1 MSRIPGRTMPII
13 VLLVFLAIGGGL
25 TALGAV
31 PVVATTT
38 IVGDVVSRVGGDAID
53 LVILLPVDADPHA
66 FEPTPQDRVAIARA
80 DVLVLNGAGLEAGL
94 DSILGTAAGV
104 IVDLSEGLALRA
116 LDEDH
121 EEHDDIHHEEH
132 DDEHGQVDPHTWF
145 DPMNVAVWADT
156 LAEAFA
162 KIDPANAASF
172 RENAAAYR
180 RELEALDRWIAER
193 VEAIPVENRRLVT
206 DHTVFGYFA
215 DRYGFEQVGAIF
227 PGFSTVAEPSARELA
242 ELQDTIR
249 LLGIPAVFIGS
260 VVPPGLAEQIAADT
274 GTRLITLYTGALS
287 GPEGPAAT
295 YLEMMRF
302 DVESI
307 VGGLTSDG

>member
-1 MSRIPGRTMPII
+1 MSRIPGSAISII
-13 VLLVFLAIGGGL
+13 VLLLFLGIGSGL
-25 TALGAV
+25 TALGATR
-31 PVVATTT
+31 VVATTT
-38 IVGDVVSRVGGDAID
+38 IVGDVVSQVGGDAID

-94 DSILGTAAGV
+94 DSILQTATGV
-104 IVDLSEGLALRA
+104 VVDLSEGIVLRA
-116 LDEDH
+116 LDENH
-121 EEHDDIHHEEH
+121 EEHDEEH
-132 DDEHGQVDPHTWF
+132 DEGHREIDPHTWF
-145 DPMNVAVWADT
+145 DPMNVALWTDT

-162 KIDPANAASF
+162 TIDPTNAASF

-180 RELEALDRWIAER
+180 RKLETLDHWITEQ
-193 VEAIPVENRRLVT
+193 VEAVPMENRRLVT

-249 LLGIPAVFIGS
+249 LLSIPAVFIGS
-260 VVPPGLAEQIAADT
+260 IVPPGLAEQIAADT

-287 GPEGPAAT
+287 GPEGPAET

-302 DVESI
+302 DVEAI
-307 VGGLTSDG
+307 VGGLASDG

>member
-1 MSRIPGRTMPII
+1 MSRIPGSAISII
-13 VLLVFLAIGGGL
+13 VLLLFLGIGSGL
-25 TALGAV
+25 TALGATR
-31 PVVATTT
+31 VVATTT
-38 IVGDVVSRVGGDAID
+38 IVGDVVSQVGGDAID

-94 DSILGTAAGV
+94 DSILQTATGV
-104 IVDLSEGLALRA
+104 VVDLSEGIVLRA
-116 LDEDH
+116 LDENH
-121 EEHDDIHHEEH
+121 EEHDEEH
-132 DDEHGQVDPHTWF
+132 DEGHREIDPHTWF
-145 DPMNVAVWADT
+145 DPMNVALWTDT

-162 KIDPANAASF
+162 TIDPTNAASF

-180 RELEALDRWIAER
+180 RKLETLDHWIAEQ
-193 VEAIPVENRRLVT
+193 VEAVPMENRRLVT

-249 LLGIPAVFIGS
+249 LLSIPAVFIGS
-260 VVPPGLAEQIAADT
+260 IVPPGLAEQIAADT

-287 GPEGPAAT
+287 GPEGPAET

-302 DVESI
+302 DVEAI

>member
-1 MSRIPGRTMPII
+1 MSRIPGSAISII
-13 VLLVFLAIGGGL
+13 VLLLFLGIGSGL
-25 TALGAV
+25 TALGATR
-31 PVVATTT
+31 VVATTT
-38 IVGDVVSRVGGDAID
+38 IVGDVVSQVGGDAID

-94 DSILGTAAGV
+94 DSILQTATGV
-104 IVDLSEGLALRA
+104 VVDLSEGIVLRA
-116 LDEDH
+116 LDENH
-121 EEHDDIHHEEH
+121 EEHDEEH
-132 DDEHGQVDPHTWF
+132 DEGHREIDPHTWF
-145 DPMNVAVWADT
+145 DPMNVALWTDT

-162 KIDPANAASF
+162 TIDPTNAASF

-180 RELEALDRWIAER
+180 RKLETLDHWITEQ
-193 VEAIPVENRRLVT
+193 VEAVPMENRRLVT

-249 LLGIPAVFIGS
+249 LLSIPAVFIGS
-260 VVPPGLAEQIAADT
+260 IVPPGLAEQIAADT

-287 GPEGPAAT
+287 GPEGPAET

-302 DVESI
+302 DVEAI